1 MSGAMSR
8 RHAATLR
15 ATLSAAFVVA
25 AGLLHAGLA
34 AADDK
39 AVADAL
45 FEEGLKLSK
54 SGHFAGACEKFKA
67 SQSLDPGAG
76 TLLNLGDCHEKQNK
90 LATAWAYYN
99 EAVSFATQQGARAK
113 ADLATQ
119 LRDAV
124 APRLSH
130 ITVQVG
136 SDARV
141 DGLQIELSGSKVLP
155 ATFGTALPFDGG
167 EHTLVARAPGYEAWT
182 ATIRLEPERDQETI
196 TVPVLKAAASTAAE
210 APPADPAQ
218 EAAPSEPVEEAASV
232 DDGSTQR
239 IVGFVVGGVGI
250 AATGVGL
257 AVGATVFGDVDR
269 LNTDSS
275 LCDANKQCTPEGDK
289 VRSDAETKALIANIA
304 VPTGLAALAVG
315 IYLVVT
321 AGPDE
326 EAPPAAARVQPWL
339 GPSLVGLGYSGQF

>member
-1 MSGAMSR
+1 MNRWHGAVLALALGM
-8 RHAATLR
+8 LN
-15 ATLSAAFVVA
+15 
-25 AGLLHAGLA
+25 AGRA

-54 SGHFAGACEKFKA
+54 SGQFAGACDKFKA

-99 EAVSFATQQGARAK
+99 EAVSFATQQGGRAK
-113 ADLATQ
+113 AELATK

-130 ITVQVG
+130 ITVEVAPE
-136 SDARV
+136 ARV
-141 DGLQIELSGSKVLP
+141 DGLHIELSGSKVLP
-155 ATFGTALPFDGG
+155 ATYGTALPFDGG
-167 EHTLVARAPGYEAWT
+167 QYTLVAEAPGYEKWT
-182 ATIRLEPERDQETI
+182 KSVELQPEQDRI
-196 TVPVLKAAASTAAE
+196 TVTVPALKAAPQAAAE
-210 APPADPAQ
+210 PAPAAAAGEEDAAPEQPSE
-218 EAAPSEPVEEAASV
+218 EAAPA

-250 AATGVGL
+250 AAAGVGL
-257 AVGATVFGDVDR
+257 AVGATVFGDVNR
-269 LNTDSS
+269 LSTETD
-275 LCDANKQCTPEGDK
+275 LCDANKVCTPEGDEL
-289 VRSDAETKALIANIA
+289 RSQAETKALIANIA

-326 EAPPAAARVQPWL
+326 EAPPVAARVQPWL